1 MLKFCYFLIESDFY
15 LSSIVESSEMRA
27 AVLGRS
33 SGCLG
38 LFLDPLGL
46 PLFLAGAAAG
56 ASCGGGATR
65 MGVVARAST
74 RMSGSCGLNNMPES
88 NL

>member
-1 MLKFCYFLIESDFY
+1 MLKCCYLLIESDFY
-15 LSSIVESSEMRA
+15 LSSIESSEMRA

-65 MGVVARAST
+65 MGVVFIKMNPQFLIIFSI
-74 RMSGSCGLNNMPES
+74 SDSIVVSE
-88 NL
+88 